1 MEGERFKYNELKKE
15 EKINIEKKLNE
26 YLKNNTKIKISVHA
40 IQRMSQRGIGFKH
53 VKNLIMSKDY
63 FIDSITK
70 ANNNICLSIISNTPL
85 RNKLHLKLVLCL
97 TNYMRVT
104 AIVKKVKEGDGIIE
118 YKKIKKED

>member
-1 MEGERFKYNELKKE
+1 MEGERFKYNELKQE

-26 YLKNNTKIKISVHA
+26 YLKNNTKIKISIHA

-53 VKNLIMSKDY
+53 VKNLIRSKDY

-70 ANNNICLSIISNTPL
+70 ANNNICVSIISNSPI

-97 TNYMRVT
+97 TNYMIVT
-104 AIVKKVKEGDGIIE
+104 AIVKKVKREECIVE
-118 YKKIKKED
+118 YERI

>member
-1 MEGERFKYNELKKE
+1 MEGERIKYKELKKE
-15 EKINIEKKLNE
+15 ERINIEKQLNE

-53 VKNLIMSKDY
+53 VKNLIKTKNY

-70 ANNNICLSIISNTPL
+70 TDTNVCVSIISNTPL

-97 TNYMRVT
+97 TNYIIVT

-118 YKKIKKED
+118 YERV